1 MRLRYGFITG
11 IALMAGGCA
20 NQDAMIRKQSE
31 MEARLEYLA
40 QDNKVLNSQVVSL
53 TNELRELKE
62 RDQAS
67 AAEIR
72 ELKESAL
79 KPPAPGPASPPQA
92 QPAASPPPK
101 IELINNEAA
110 AGQKADSAS
119 SVYME
124 AFGLYSANKY
134 PAAVQAFTSFLETY
148 PNDEFAV
155 NAQYWIGECY
165 YSQSD
170 FPKSL
175 TAFKKVIENYP
186 KGKKAPDAL
195 LKIGYTLFA
204 LKEPVQARAA
214 LELLVEK
221 FPESAAAGKAREKLH
236 LRP

>member
-1 MRLRYGFITG
+1 MRLLFGFTAG

-20 NQDAMIRKQSE
+20 SQDAIIQKQAE
-31 MEARLEYLA
+31 MDARLEFLA
-40 QDNKVLNSQVVSL
+40 QDNKALTGQVVSL

-62 RDQAS
+62 RNQGTS
-67 AAEIR
+67 AEILK
-72 ELKESAL
+72 LKESSPV
-79 KPPAPGPASPPQA
+79 PPPSEPPVPEVKQAAAPA
-92 QPAASPPPK
+92 PK
-101 IELINNEAA
+101 IELINSEAA
-110 AGQKADSAS
+110 QQKTDNPSSA
-119 SVYME
+119 YME

-134 PAAVQAFTSFLETY
+134 PAAVQAFTSFLQTY
-148 PNDEFAV
+148 PDDEFAV

-214 LELLVEK
+214 LELLIEK
-221 FPESAAAGKAREKLH
+221 FPETAAASKAREKLH
-236 LRP
+236 LP